1 MKVIVAVG
9 TLYVGDEQIGVGG
22 TASVKDKAEGERLIE
37 RGFCVA
43 AETAAEPDAKAKAK
57 AAAEAKAAADAEAK
71 AKADAEAQAA
81 AEAQA
86 KANADAEAEA
96 KAAAEADAAKQS
108 GLPLG

>member
-22 TASVKDKAEGERLIE
+22 TASVKDKAEGER
-37 RGFCVA
+37 R
-43 AETAAEPDAKAKAK
+43 
-57 AAAEAKAAADAEAK
+57 
-71 AKADAEAQAA
+71 
-81 AEAQA
+81 QA